1 MLACEIARTW
11 GVSPGYVSRLVKRGM
26 PIASLAEADSWRL
39 ANLQKP
45 PRSQAGAASVKVAAK
60 VEAKGEALAEGGE
73 ESPEARLKRAQQAEI
88 LAYGV
93 LLQLAE
99 GGNAVSLRA
108 GVHAFG
114 EAQRRCSEAELNLT
128 KHRQATN
135 ELMSVG
141 EVEAVF
147 TETLG
152 TIRALMDAL
161 PASVCVRAN
170 PSDPELA
177 KMALQEGVDQILRAI
192 NQAEDNKPFPTPQ
205 EVFGALPSIKGDS

>member
-1 MLACEIARTW
+1 
-11 GVSPGYVSRLVKRGM
+11 VSPGYVSRLAKRGM
-26 PIASLAEADSWRL
+26 PIGSLAEADSWRL

-45 PRSQAGAASVKVAAK
+45 PRSQAGVASVKVAAK

-73 ESPEARLKRAQQAEI
+73 SPEARLKRAQQAEI
-88 LAYGV
+88 VAYGV

-114 EAQRRCSEAELNLT
+114 EAQRRCSEAELNLA

-135 ELMSVG
+135 ELISVQ

-177 KMALQEGVDQILRAI
+177 KKALEEATNQILRAI
-192 NQAEDNKPFPTPQ
+192 NQAEDNKPFPTPE